1 MADADDDAEMI
12 AVAGLRSPAPWV
24 LLESSTFTGRF
35 YFFNTTSLE
44 SKWSLPSNLFAAR
57 AALYDSSGNDAG
69 AEKLMQG
76 ALTAAQN
83 MVARMESRYGDDSRG
98 REGFGASPSRPDADF
113 DASTAFQRARD
124 LDPRLMSID
133 LEEKLR
139 SALSKAD
146 QIERQW
152 AEVSIPE
159 EESSPTGA
167 NEGAA
172 RPARPHAGSQD
183 APSAESFAAM
193 RDVASSW
200 DDDGGGT
207 SGPNHAGGNGGSGGV
222 SVGEAL
228 DSAGLYTVLNGL
240 GSGGYSNVLLA
251 RHKERQDLVAMKV
264 LSKRLLKRPRDRARL
279 KNELRALTEIPP
291 SQFIQRCFAAFESPS
306 HVCFVTE

>member
-1 MADADDDAEMI
+1 
-12 AVAGLRSPAPWV
+12 
-24 LLESSTFTGRF
+24 
-35 YFFNTTSLE
+35 
-44 SKWSLPSNLFAAR
+44 
-57 AALYDSSGNDAG
+57 
-69 AEKLMQG
+69 
-76 ALTAAQN
+76 
-83 MVARMESRYGDDSRG
+83 
-98 REGFGASPSRPDADF
+98 
-113 DASTAFQRARD
+113 
-124 LDPRLMSID
+124 

-159 EESSPTGA
+159 EESSPTGE
-167 NEGAA
+167 NGAA
-172 RPARPHAGSQD
+172 KPARPHAGSQD

-200 DDDGGGT
+200 DDDGGGA
-207 SGPNHAGGNGGSGGV
+207 SGPNHGGSGGGV
-222 SVGEAL
+222 SLSEAL

>member
-1 MADADDDAEMI
+1 MAEANDAEMI
-12 AVAGLRSPAPWV
+12 AVAGLKPPAPWV
-24 LLESSTFTGRF
+24 LLESSTFGGRY

-44 SKWSLPSNLFAAR
+44 SKWSLPSSLFAAR
-57 AALYDSSGNDAG
+57 AALYEATGSGDAG

-83 MVARMESRYGDDSRG
+83 VVARMESRYGDDTQA

-113 DASTAFQRARD
+113 DASTAFHKRARD

-133 LEEKLR
+133 LEENLR
-139 SALSKAD
+139 SALNKAD
-146 QIERQW
+146 QLERQW
-152 AEVSIPE
+152 SEATIPE
-159 EESSPTGA
+159 EASPNGSGEYVRRA
-167 NEGAA
+167 
-172 RPARPHAGSQD
+172 PAGSED

-193 RDVASSW
+193 RGVAASW
-200 DDDGGGT
+200 GDDDGD
-207 SGPNHAGGNGGSGGV
+207 GGNSSGGMGLDGPLGGSDK
-222 SVGEAL
+222 L

-251 RHKERQDLVAMKV
+251 RHTERQDLVALKV
-264 LSKRLLKRPRDRARL
+264 LSKRLLKRPRDRDRL

-291 SQFIQRCFAAFESPS
+291 SPFIQRCFAAFESPS